1 MRLVLPV
8 PGVTKQNGWPKA
20 KQQGVP
26 YEPFSKRT
34 RIWNLVSM
42 QHTVAACKRDKSQHA
57 CSRPVFTPCLC
68 CLPIYLAFL
77 LRLLVQALFTLLNS
91 PPIPHYACGRQCAGT
106 CAMLCTPSKCS
117 DCQLISLPTKLC
129 AGHECT
135 HPDRLHLS
143 FDMPG
148 FCMACRRAV

>member
-91 PPIPHYACGRQCAGT
+91 PQSLITPVAGSTQAHVPCYARQAN
-106 CAMLCTPSKCS
+106 
-117 DCQLISLPTKLC
+117 
-129 AGHECT
+129 
-135 HPDRLHLS
+135 
-143 FDMPG
+143 
-148 FCMACRRAV
+148 AVIAS